1 MLKVQIVSSFLQES
15 FFRASHNTVGKQNAL
30 LKRAH
35 PQVPCNTQPE
45 SYSSLLC
52 SPVEIYA
59 CPLRSMLCPKASDM
73 KNETNKTNFHRGHNV
88 ENIASFPLLNQTIEP
103 ASPINPPPPH
113 CGIVALM
120 WQMFI
125 GDLLCVRHS
134 TQQWPAFISIDALG
148 LIWDGWKLTPSNKSL
163 FFKMW

>member
-103 ASPINPPPPH
+103 ASPINPPPPPLWH
-113 CGIVALM
+113 RGTHVTNVYWRPTLCQAFYSAVAC
-120 WQMFI
+120 I
-125 GDLLCVRHS
+125 Y
-134 TQQWPAFISIDALG
+134 
-148 LIWDGWKLTPSNKSL
+148 
-163 FFKMW
+163 

>member
-1 MLKVQIVSSFLQES
+1 MLKVQIVSSFFQES

-35 PQVPCNTQPE
+35 PQAPCNTQPE

-59 CPLRSMLCPKASDM
+59 CPLRSMLCPKVSDM

-103 ASPINPPPPH
+103 ASPINPLPL
-113 CGIVALM
+113 IVAS
-120 WQMFI
+120 WHSC
-125 GDLLCVRHS
+125 DKCLLETYFVS
-134 TQQWPAFISIDALG
+134 GILLSSG
-148 LIWDGWKLTPSNKSL
+148 LHLLASML
-163 FFKMW
+163 